1 MLEGKALSE
10 SREDSQLITLPK
22 VIELTSSFEH
32 EFREVFPEGIKHGV
46 GTQRVYDRA
55 RKAILDA
62 AEELPSDSKRILKR
76 LSDRVEDDSLE
87 ARIRYACKKL
97 PQTVCDVIF
106 EKSSVN
112 GKNARLG
119 KKITTMRNDI
129 AHGNKPRYDLGDI
142 REEYKLLINLVF
154 IMRLLRV
161 GIPDGD
167 AVRLLK
173 AMS

>member
-1 MLEGKALSE
+1 M
-10 SREDSQLITLPK
+10 
-22 VIELTSSFEH
+22 
-32 EFREVFPEGIKHGV
+32 
-46 GTQRVYDRA
+46 
-55 RKAILDA
+55 
-62 AEELPSDSKRILKR
+62 
-76 LSDRVEDDSLE
+76 E

-112 GKNARLG
+112 GKNTRLG

-161 GIPDGD
+161 GIPDDD